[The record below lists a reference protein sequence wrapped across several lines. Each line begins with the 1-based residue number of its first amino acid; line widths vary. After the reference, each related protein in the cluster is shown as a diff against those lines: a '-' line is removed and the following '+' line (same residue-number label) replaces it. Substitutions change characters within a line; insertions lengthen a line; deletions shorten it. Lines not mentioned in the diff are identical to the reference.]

1 MGLGVYIGKSEKFIV
16 LGIEDL
22 WIEQLREMVG
32 SSSQIMQVIVYVKLR
47 HLDFYFLDWDHQVR

>member
-16 LGIEDL
+16 SGIEDL

-47 HLDFYFLDWDHQVR
+47 HLDFF